1 MQIYHG
7 AVQTGQILKS
17 CSVNESTQYE
27 LSTIEHA
34 FTIPTSF
41 SRQKKKKRN
50 IYKLNIFSLAVFMYQ
65 IRKKTASLKFSGS
78 FEKICHGYPTNSS
91 QFKY

>member
-7 AVQTGQILKS
+7 AVQTEQILKS
-17 CSVNESTQYE
+17 YSVNESTQYE

-34 FTIPTSF
+34 FTMPTSF
-41 SRQKKKKRN
+41 SRQKKKKH
-50 IYKLNIFSLAVFMYQ
+50 KLNIFSLAVFMYQ

>member
-34 FTIPTSF
+34 FTIPISF
-41 SRQKKKKRN
+41 SRQKKKYETF
-50 IYKLNIFSLAVFMYQ
+50 IS
-65 IRKKTASLKFSGS
+65 
-78 FEKICHGYPTNSS
+78 
-91 QFKY
+91 